1 MVAKYI
7 SPVFQHISGRCRSGM
22 AELRALS
29 WHEIRDLLLFARRRL
44 REESLPQVA
53 GSLTFTTVFA
63 LVPVLTIALAI
74 FTTFPMFKNF
84 RTALEAYFVQSLMPK
99 AISNTILNYLTTFAD
114 KATRLS
120 AVGAITLLL
129 TSVAMMAT
137 IEKAFNRI
145 WRVKAERRW
154 TRRIL
159 VYWALIT
166 LGPLVAGV
174 SLTLSSHF
182 FSATSN
188 LVGDVYGALFS
199 TILSI
204 ALTTA
209 VFTLLYMAVPNRMVD
224 WRDAICG
231 GLLAALGIEL
241 AKRGFAFF
249 ITQFPTYSKIY
260 GALAALP
267 IFLLWVYLSWLVTL
281 LGALLT
287 AALPVV
293 KYERWWH
300 EAVPGGAFVDA
311 MAVLKVLHGASRHGE
326 TALVNAGAIRART
339 RLGFDELDTLLEKML
354 AQGWVGKVKVEAPPR
369 VQWGKHAS
377 DGADH
382 WVLLVNPDMLTLA
395 DVYRLFVF
403 GGMALNAGVIADSDD
418 ERDQQASREAA
429 GLARQAEAAVE
440 EGLGKTLSQHFAQYS
455 RD

>member
-84 RTALEAYFVQSLMPK
+84 RTALEEYFVQSLMPK

-339 RLGFDELDTLLEKML
+339 RLGFDEMDALLEKML